1 MNNWT
6 LTSDCGKSTLSFI
19 YLAYHRWCFGKDAFG
34 VCLRVD
40 WKKNW
45 NVSPQNN
52 LHNMLI

>member
-1 MNNWT
+1 MNNGT
-6 LTSDCGKSTLSFI
+6 QTSDCGKSTLSFI